1 MEGQVEMGQTMD
13 KAFKEM
19 KDVLL
24 KNVNAPTPGDGKL
37 LKTNM
42 FWFLFEGKK
51 MAELLNMDWMEELK
65 PMILMMN
72 LVIMVVLLI
81 VVICKIWNNI
91 FW

>member
-1 MEGQVEMGQTMD
+1 MEGQAEMGQTMD

-24 KNVNAPTPGDGKL
+24 KNAPTPGDGKL

-42 FWFLFEGKK
+42 FWSLFKGKK

-65 PMILMMN
+65 PMILLMN
-72 LVIMVVLLI
+72 LIIMVVLLI
-81 VVICKIWNNI
+81 VLICKI
-91 FW
+91 